1 MAAAGAV
8 AAVVAKRR
16 RERPAAAK
24 WTAAD
29 QKRYDMMRMEL
40 EKRQQLSVIF
50 QRYDVNQSNK
60 LERDQVK
67 NLLTD
72 MDASTPVGTPPSDA
86 ELDFIIKVS
95 DRSDD
100 GCIARKEFEL
110 ALTAWDTYTK
120 MRSKLESTMSK
131 YDTSGSGKLEKD
143 ELQKYLTDLNGG
155 KEVPE
160 EEVDWVLEEAD
171 IFGDGAIRQQELVMA
186 TSAWYI
192 HVEEEEQK
200 AQSSS
205 CCTIT

>member
-16 RERPAAAK
+16 REWPAAY
-24 WTAAD
+24 
-29 QKRYDMMRMEL
+29 QKRYDMMKMEL

-160 EEVDWVLEEAD
+160 EEVPE
-171 IFGDGAIRQQELVMA
+171 
-186 TSAWYI
+186 
-192 HVEEEEQK
+192 
-200 AQSSS
+200 
-205 CCTIT
+205 